1 MFSDATFSHRKAV
14 DTETASK
21 SFDLKLAEFGPY
33 TCSYTRNGR
42 HLVLGG
48 RSLSHLFQTSLD
60 MGTLLSRRGHI
71 AAFDWQTKA
80 LTCEISAGESVHAVQ
95 WLHTENLFAV
105 AQKKWTYVYD
115 NQVCIR
121 FVFC

>member
-1 MFSDATFSHRKAV
+1 MRTQVCLREMKNKSSLGKSNSNRSGDVICLLQLFLTSIFRKAV

-48 RSLSHLFQTSLD
+48 RSLFSSQSSILSTSL
-60 MGTLLSRRGHI
+60 
-71 AAFDWQTKA
+71 
-80 LTCEISAGESVHAVQ
+80 
-95 WLHTENLFAV
+95 
-105 AQKKWTYVYD
+105 KK
-115 NQVCIR
+115 N
-121 FVFC
+121 